1 MRERL
6 RVLGGTFEIRRGP
19 HGRGT
24 VIDAIAPRPV

>member
-6 RVLGGTFEIRRGP
+6 RVLGGTFEIRRGE

-24 VIDAIAPRPV
+24 LIDAIAPRPA